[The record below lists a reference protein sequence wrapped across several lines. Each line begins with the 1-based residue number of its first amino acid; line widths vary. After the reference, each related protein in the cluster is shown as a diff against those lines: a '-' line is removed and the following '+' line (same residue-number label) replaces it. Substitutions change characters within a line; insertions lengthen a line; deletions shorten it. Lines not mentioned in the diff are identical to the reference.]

1 MSTATAIPETWT
13 LTGDDARQTLKETG
27 RLRLMGDAF
36 KRLRWADGFSHARSI
51 AFLISLMFIEG
62 VIALVGLATVL
73 GSGGLSD
80 GIVRALQTAVPGPAG
95 AVLTDAVV
103 QAHRAGSGS
112 RSLALEVGLAAAIV
126 TGTTLLGQFERGMNR
141 IYGIEKDRPTLRK
154 YGLAFLLLISA
165 GALAGLGFA
174 CVALGHV
181 IGTAF
186 HNDAW
191 ASVWSVARWPIG
203 LLFVSA
209 AMALVLRRAPR
220 RHQPGW
226 SWLWLGALLAVILW
240 VVVTL
245 AFDIF
250 FRVSST
256 FGQTYGPLAG
266 IVALL
271 LWSYGSSVAVLYG
284 TAVAAQLEAVRAGVP
299 TPQSAQKA
307 AVAEPQRGSIA
318 AVPAG
323 RWSAR

>member
-1 MSTATAIPETWT
+1 MSTANAIPETWV
-13 LTGDDARQTLKETG
+13 LTGDDARQTLKDTG
-27 RLRLMGDAF
+27 RVRLIRDAF

-51 AFLISLMFIEG
+51 AFLLSLVFIEG
-62 VIALVGLATVL
+62 VIALVGLASIL

-95 AVLTDAVV
+95 TVLTDAVG

-112 RSLALEVGLAAAIV
+112 RSLALEVGLAAAII

-154 YGLAFLLLISA
+154 YGLAFLLLCSA
-165 GALAGLGFA
+165 GSLAALGFA

-186 HNDAW
+186 NNDAW
-191 ASVWSVARWPIG
+191 ATVWNVARWPIG
-203 LLFVSA
+203 LLFIASA
-209 AMALVLRRAPR
+209 IALILRRAPR

-226 SWLWLGALLAVILW
+226 SWLAMGALLAVALW

-271 LWSYGSSVAVLYG
+271 LWSYASSLAVLYG

-299 TPQSAQKA
+299 TPQSVRKVAISEPDPVSLA
-307 AVAEPQRGSIA
+307 AG
-318 AVPAG
+318 G
-323 RWSAR
+323 R